1 MKKIL
6 IVLNVLLAVSA
17 NAQHDNGAAEAKH
30 IPPKGVS
37 VIYAKHVSFD
47 SVFNRLTERGFSFE
61 QVIKNSFIKAK
72 HGITSISF
80 VCYNIRYSD
89 STAEIIG
96 TKYVN
101 STDQRAFFN
110 SFPTKKEFKEMN
122 DFALSLN
129 GDISYEK

>member
-37 VIYAKHVSFD
+37 LIYAKHVSFD

-89 STAEIIG
+89 STADIIG
-96 TKYVN
+96 NKYVN
-101 STDQRAFFN
+101 STDQKAFFN
-110 SFPTKKEFKEMN
+110 SFPTKKEFKEMK